1 LRDPGTHV
9 GSSKEIKTM
18 STNVGFPE
26 ARRVLRHE
34 LEAIRGRW
42 VWLLVLGII
51 LVVVGT
57 FAIGAPLIASLATAL
72 TIGALLLAG
81 GIAQLVGA
89 FWTRDWSAFFLILL
103 LGLLYLVVGLL
114 FLRAPGEALLALT
127 LLLACSLIV
136 SGIFRIIGSLMH
148 RFPNWGWILASGV
161 LNLVLGVLIWQQW
174 PASAIWVIGLFVG
187 IDMIFNG
194 WTWIMLALRLK
205 TLPNLRSTT
214 SI

>member
-1 LRDPGTHV
+1 MSAGADMRD
-9 GSSKEIKTM
+9 I
-18 STNVGFPE
+18 
-26 ARRVLRHE
+26 RWVLRHE
-34 LEAIRGRW
+34 LEAIRGQW
-42 VWLLVLGII
+42 IWLMILGFV

-57 FAIGAPLIASLATAL
+57 LAIGAPLIASLATAL
-72 TIGALLLAG
+72 TIGALLLMG

-89 FWTRDWSAFFLILL
+89 FWTRAWSGFFLILL
-103 LGLLYLVVGLL
+103 LGLLYVVVGLL

-136 SGIFRIIGSLMH
+136 SGVFRIIGSLMH
-148 RFPNWGWILASGV
+148 RFPNWGWIFAGGV
-161 LNLVLGVLIWQQW
+161 LNLVLGVMIWQHW

-205 TLPNLRSTT
+205 ALPS
-214 SI
+214 S